1 MVRTITLRQIGYTIK
16 GEATLNLWGG
26 GEGVIP
32 MKPVVI
38 PELDTGRV
46 LGAINDNGFGCE
58 SFDGAKVDI
67 YRTYERGVE
76 IYLKSVEFTRED
88 LWGITNPRENVFTL
102 ARKGYETHNEPIRD
116 DEE

>member
-1 MVRTITLRQIGYTIK
+1 MVRTITLRQIGYTIR

-32 MKPVVI
+32 MKPVII
-38 PELDTGRV
+38 PELETGRV

-58 SFDGAKVDI
+58 SFAGARVDI

-76 IYLKSVEFTRED
+76 VYLKSVEFTQKD

-102 ARKGYETHNEPIRD
+102 ARKGYETHNEPIKD
-116 DEE
+116 DGE